1 MKSSIKNIL
10 SVALILGTALVAKS
24 QIPSP
29 APAQEKAILL
39 IGGTVHVGNGQVIE
53 NAAIGFDK
61 GVITYVGKTSE
72 AGDNFKNYEQV
83 RVEGKQIYPGLIIM
97 NSQIGL
103 VESSGVKQTVDNR
116 EMGDMNPSVR
126 TAFAYNSESQII
138 PVARANGVLLG
149 QIAPEGGMISGSSS
163 VMNFDAWTW
172 KDAIYKKDE
181 GIWLNWPNMYSR
193 GGRVSASPSQ
203 TLEVDEKYQEN
214 VRKLESIFSES
225 KVYKGTPVNSK
236 LAAMKGLFDGSV
248 TLYINADYV
257 KTILESISFAK
268 KQGIQKIVLAS
279 ADEDAWM
286 VKDFLKENNIP
297 VIVSQIHRLPKRKD
311 SYTRAPFELA
321 ALFTKAGITTAL
333 TYDNETGSMNLPFE
347 AGQGV
352 PYGLTK
358 EEALQTVTLN
368 PAKILGIDKEAGSI
382 EVGKDAHLVVS
393 DGDLLDMRT
402 NWVKLAYINGR
413 KIDLDN
419 KHKTLYRKFA
429 QKYGQEIVE

>member
-10 SVALILGTALVAKS
+10 SVALVLGSALVAKS

-53 NAAIGFDK
+53 NGAIGFDK
-61 GVITYVGKTSE
+61 GVITYVGKASE
-72 AGDNFKNYEQV
+72 AGDNLKNYEQV
-83 RVEGKQIYPGLIIM
+83 PAEGKQIYPGLIIM

-103 VESSGVKQTVDNR
+103 VESNGVKQTVDNR

-126 TAFAYNSESQII
+126 AAVAYNSESQII

-193 GGRVSASPSQ
+193 GGRASASQSQ

-225 KVYKGTPVNSK
+225 KVYNETPVNSK

-248 TLYINADYV
+248 TL
-257 KTILESISFAK
+257 
-268 KQGIQKIVLAS
+268 
-279 ADEDAWM
+279 
-286 VKDFLKENNIP
+286 
-297 VIVSQIHRLPKRKD
+297 
-311 SYTRAPFELA
+311 
-321 ALFTKAGITTAL
+321 
-333 TYDNETGSMNLPFE
+333 
-347 AGQGV
+347 
-352 PYGLTK
+352 
-358 EEALQTVTLN
+358 
-368 PAKILGIDKEAGSI
+368 
-382 EVGKDAHLVVS
+382 
-393 DGDLLDMRT
+393 
-402 NWVKLAYINGR
+402 
-413 KIDLDN
+413 
-419 KHKTLYRKFA
+419 
-429 QKYGQEIVE
+429 